1 MREGQRDVPVLIVRP
16 QIEKLFK
23 ASDPNQTNLCALRG
37 AHISEDQV
45 FSRER

>member
-23 ASDPNQTNLCALRG
+23 ASDTQSN
-37 AHISEDQV
+37 
-45 FSRER
+45 